1 MARVVFTSNL
11 KQHVDCDETSATGNT
26 VREVLDHIFAENRLL
41 RGYVVDEHGR
51 LRKHMA
57 IFVNNQPLKDRVELS
72 DAVSEDTE
80 IYVMQALSGG

>member
-1 MARVVFTSNL
+1 M
-11 KQHVDCDETSATGNT
+11 
-26 VREVLDHIFAENRLL
+26 
-41 RGYVVDEHGR
+41 VDEHGR